1 MNHKNTHSPTRPD
14 RRSRKPRTAKGLTR
28 SISFDPPVFA
38 AMEERR
44 RALRLDRSTFVRF
57 VLEDHLGLVARPWL
71 RETPSEGRTRWA

>member
-1 MNHKNTHSPTRPD
+1 MNHESPHSPARSK
-14 RRSRKPRTAKGLTR
+14 RRSAELRKQTGLTR
-28 SISFDPPVFA
+28 SISFDPRVFA

-71 RETPSEGRTRWA
+71 KDRPDGAQP

>member
-1 MNHKNTHSPTRPD
+1 MNHKNPQSPARPE
-14 RRSRKPRTAKGLTR
+14 RRLGKLRIATGLTR
-28 SISFDPPVFA
+28 SISFDPRVFS

-71 RETPSEGRTRWA
+71 KDRTDGA